1 MTAVANAANR
11 ISPDETIQ
19 GIQAVLSLPDLDFH
33 VPLARIYERT
43 ALASQ
48 QNKNAL

>member
-33 VPLARIYERT
+33 VPPRSNLRT
-43 ALASQ
+43 DCAG
-48 QNKNAL
+48 